1 MKLLFAILVI
11 CVGVAAT
18 THAEAQNYPW
28 CSYYTASGGGGTNC
42 GFTTF
47 QQCLDNVRGIGG
59 FCDRNT
65 QNQPPPRPRHR
76 SRKSHKAAIRRK
88 PFAKPRVERTNG
100 TKEGVRFPASA
111 FEPV

>member
-1 MKLLFAILVI
+1 MKLLIAILAI
-11 CVGVAAT
+11 CLDVAAT
-18 THAEAQNYPW
+18 TRAEAQYPW

-65 QNQPPPRPRHR
+65 QCQPPPGPHPVP
-76 SRKSHKAAIRRK
+76 K
-88 PFAKPRVERTNG
+88 PQGRYP
-100 TKEGVRFPASA
+100 S
-111 FEPV
+111 